1 MGTEMKE
8 LLVDMG
14 DRSYPIY
21 IGEGITADIGRL
33 FVERGIKTTSP
44 LLIITDR
51 NIAGLHLERI
61 DGLLQEAGFRTGV
74 YVAEAGEK
82 SKSLAVLEDIVTEM
96 LKAGLERNSVIV
108 ALGGG
113 VVGDLAG
120 FAASSYM
127 RGIRFVQIPTT
138 ILAHDSS
145 VGGKV
150 AVNHPLA
157 KNIIGAFHQP
167 EMVLFDTALV
177 QTLPP
182 RDVRSGLAEV
192 VKHGLIW
199 DADFTAWCHRN
210 ADKLLALDPEALQY
224 ALYFGCG
231 LKAQVVSQ
239 DEREGGLRAILN
251 LGHTIGHALEAVAGY
266 GELMHG
272 EAISIGMVGAAKLAV
287 RLGHPEEIYHTTK
300 ALMKRIELPVRIPE
314 HFDTDRI
321 MSAMQHDK
329 KFKDGKMVFIIPT
342 AIGKVEINKN
352 ITADLVREVVEELK
366 REE

>member
-1 MGTEMKE
+1 MGIQMKV
-8 LLVDMG
+8 LPVDLG

-21 IGEGITADIGRL
+21 IGEGIIGDICRL
-33 FVERGIKTTSP
+33 FAERGIKTGNP
-44 LLIITDR
+44 LLIITDT
-51 NIAGLHLERI
+51 NIAKLHLERI
-61 DGLLQEAGFRTGV
+61 EGLLKEAGYNTGV

-82 SKSLAVLEDIVTEM
+82 TKSLAVLEDIIGVALE
-96 LKAGLERNSVIV
+96 AGLERNSVIV

-120 FAASSYM
+120 FVAASYM

-150 AVNHPLA
+150 AVNHPKA

-167 EMVLFDTALV
+167 EMVLFDTALL

-182 RDVRSGLAEV
+182 RDVRSGLAEM

-199 DADFTAWCHRN
+199 DADFTAWCEEN
-210 ADKLLALDPEALQY
+210 AEKLLALDPAALQHG
-224 ALYFGCG
+224 LYFGCG
-231 LKAQVVSQ
+231 VKAQVVSQ

-272 EAISIGMVGAAKLAV
+272 EAISIGMVGAARLAV
-287 RLGHPEEIYHTTK
+287 RHGHPEEIYTVTK
-300 ALMKRIELPVRIPE
+300 RLMKKFGLPVQVPP
-314 HFDTDRI
+314 HYDPDAI
-321 MSAMQHDK
+321 MSAMMHDK
-329 KFKDGKMVFIIPT
+329 KFKDGKMVFILPT

-352 ITADLVREVVEELK
+352 VTADSVREVVEELK

>member
-1 MGTEMKE
+1 MATGIKE
-8 LLVDMG
+8 LKVDLG
-14 DRSYPIY
+14 ERSYPIY
-21 IGEGITADIGRL
+21 IGEGVTAEIGRL
-33 FVERGIKTTSP
+33 FSERGIKAASP
-44 LLIITDR
+44 ILIITDR
-51 NIAGLHLERI
+51 NVAGLHLERI
-61 DGLLQEAGFRTGV
+61 EGLLQEAGYKVGV
-74 YVAEAGEK
+74 YVVEAGEK
-82 SKSLAVLEDIVTEM
+82 SKSLSVLEDIVGVALE
-96 LKAGLERNSVIV
+96 AGLERNSVIV

-120 FAASSYM
+120 FVAASYM

-167 EMVLFDTALV
+167 EMVLFDTTLI
-177 QTLPP
+177 QSLPP

-192 VKHGLIW
+192 AKHGLIW
-199 DADFTAWCHRN
+199 DPEFTHWCDTN
-210 ADKLLALDPEALQY
+210 AEKLLALDPEALQH
-224 ALYFGCG
+224 ALYFGCDV
-231 LKAQVVSQ
+231 KSQVVSQ

-272 EAISIGMVGAAKLAV
+272 EAISIGMVGAARLAMK
-287 RLGHPEEIYHTTK
+287 LGHPEEIYTVTK
-300 ALMKRIELPVRIPE
+300 RLMKRLELPVQIPP
-314 HFDTDRI
+314 HFDTDKI
-321 MSAMQHDK
+321 MAAMQHDK
-329 KFKDGKMVFIIPT
+329 KFTNGKMVFIIPT

-352 ITADLVREVVEELK
+352 VTADSVREVVEELK